1 MEPLDTDLQ
10 EYMVREPRRNVNPR
24 ARLNY
29 AFAFPILG
37 GVMMLYFITA
47 AIFQFDISDYI
58 DSLVG
63 LLLVMFFVFVGL
75 LFWGL
80 APREKKA

>member
-10 EYMVREPRRNVNPR
+10 AYMVREPREDVNPR

-29 AFAFPILG
+29 ALALPILG
-37 GVMMLYFITA
+37 VVMMLLFIIA
-47 AIFQFDISDYI
+47 AIFQFDISDYV

-63 LLLVMFFVFVGL
+63 LLLVFFFVFVGL

>member
-10 EYMVREPRRNVNPR
+10 EYMVREPRQNVDPR
-24 ARLNY
+24 SRLNY
-29 AFAFPILG
+29 ALALPILG
-37 GVMMLYFITA
+37 VVMMLFFIIA

-63 LLLVMFFVFVGL
+63 LLLAFFFVFVGL